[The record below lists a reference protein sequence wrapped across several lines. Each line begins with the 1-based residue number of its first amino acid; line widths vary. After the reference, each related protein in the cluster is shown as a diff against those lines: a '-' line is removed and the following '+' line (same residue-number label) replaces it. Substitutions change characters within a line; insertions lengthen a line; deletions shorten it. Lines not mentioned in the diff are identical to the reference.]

1 MKYIESIEEF
11 NDFIKQEKV
20 LIDFYADWCGPC
32 KMMAPILE
40 SIAEDDNSFK
50 VARIDTDEA
59 DDLSREYGIMSIPCI
74 IYFKDGKEVSR
85 SVGLVSKDDLFNMK
99 VVPVKKR
106 FDKDSYDE
114 KVKRWKRNWNKLE
127 IIEWEEI

>member
-1 MKYIESIEEF
+1 MKVIDLDEKKFKEMVIDSKEEML
-11 NDFIKQEKV
+11 V
-20 LIDFYADWCGPC
+20 DFYADWCGPC

-50 VARIDTDEA
+50 VARINTDEA

-85 SVGLVSKDDLFNMK
+85 SVGLVSKDDLLK
-99 VVPVKKR
+99 IVG
-106 FDKDSYDE
+106 E
-114 KVKRWKRNWNKLE
+114 
-127 IIEWEEI
+127 

>member
-1 MKYIESIEEF
+1 MKVIDLDEKKFKKMVIDDKEE
-11 NDFIKQEKV
+11 ILV
-20 LIDFYADWCGPC
+20 DFYADWCGPC

-85 SVGLVSKDDLFNMK
+85 SVGLVSKADLLK
-99 VVPVKKR
+99 IVG
-106 FDKDSYDE
+106 E
-114 KVKRWKRNWNKLE
+114 
-127 IIEWEEI
+127 

>member
-1 MKYIESIEEF
+1 MKVIDLDEKKFKEMVIDSKEEML
-11 NDFIKQEKV
+11 V
-20 LIDFYADWCGPC
+20 DFYADWCGPC

-50 VARIDTDEA
+50 VARINTGEA

-85 SVGLVSKDDLFNMK
+85 SVGLVSKDDLLK
-99 VVPVKKR
+99 IVG
-106 FDKDSYDE
+106 E
-114 KVKRWKRNWNKLE
+114 
-127 IIEWEEI
+127 

>member
-1 MKYIESIEEF
+1 MKVIDLDEKKFKEMVIDSKEEML
-11 NDFIKQEKV
+11 V
-20 LIDFYADWCGPC
+20 DFYADWCGPC

-85 SVGLVSKDDLFNMK
+85 SVGLVSKDDLLK
-99 VVPVKKR
+99 IVG
-106 FDKDSYDE
+106 E
-114 KVKRWKRNWNKLE
+114 
-127 IIEWEEI
+127 

>member
-1 MKYIESIEEF
+1 MRVIDLDEKKFKKMVIDDKEE
-11 NDFIKQEKV
+11 ILV
-20 LIDFYADWCGPC
+20 DFYADWCGPC

-74 IYFKDGKEVSR
+74 ICFKDGKEVSR
-85 SVGLVSKDDLFNMK
+85 SVGLVSKADLLK
-99 VVPVKKR
+99 IVG
-106 FDKDSYDE
+106 E
-114 KVKRWKRNWNKLE
+114 
-127 IIEWEEI
+127 

>member
-1 MKYIESIEEF
+1 MKEVKLTSKNFDEE
-11 NDFIKQEKV
+11 V
-20 LIDFYADWCGPC
+20 LKNKETIIVDFYADWCGPC
-32 KMMAPILE
+32 KMMAPIIE

-85 SVGLVSKDDLFNMK
+85 SVGLVSKDDLLK
-99 VVPVKKR
+99 IVG
-106 FDKDSYDE
+106 E
-114 KVKRWKRNWNKLE
+114 
-127 IIEWEEI
+127 

>member
-1 MKYIESIEEF
+1 MRVIDLDEKKFKKMVIDDKEEML
-11 NDFIKQEKV
+11 V
-20 LIDFYADWCGPC
+20 DFYADWCGPC
-32 KMMAPILE
+32 KMRAPILE

-85 SVGLVSKDDLFNMK
+85 SVGLVSKDDLLK
-99 VVPVKKR
+99 IVG
-106 FDKDSYDE
+106 E
-114 KVKRWKRNWNKLE
+114 
-127 IIEWEEI
+127 

>member
-1 MKYIESIEEF
+1 MKVIDLDEKKFKEMVIDSKEEML
-11 NDFIKQEKV
+11 V
-20 LIDFYADWCGPC
+20 DFYADWCGPC

-50 VARIDTDEA
+50 VARINTDEA

-85 SVGLVSKDDLFNMK
+85 SVGLVSKDNLLK
-99 VVPVKKR
+99 IVG
-106 FDKDSYDE
+106 E
-114 KVKRWKRNWNKLE
+114 
-127 IIEWEEI
+127 